1 MMTLQTLQ
9 AENKILRLVLSFKT
23 SFFLTPEMGI
33 LKSHNGPI
41 LNLGILTSL
50 R

>member
-9 AENKILRLVLSFKT
+9 AENKILKLVLSFKPPIW
-23 SFFLTPEMGI
+23 LTPEMGI

-50 R
+50 